1 MEKFD
6 VIVVGAGPSGNAAAY
21 TLAKAGVSVLQIERG
36 ESPGTKNVQ
45 GAILY
50 ASALEEIIPD
60 FRDSA
65 PLERHVAEQRMW
77 MMDEGEVCTGMTH
90 RDARFSKPPYNRYTI
105 IRARFDRW
113 FSGMVKK
120 AGALVIC
127 ETTVIE
133 LLRDAQGKVIG
144 VRTEREQGDVFAD
157 CVILADGA
165 NALLGSR
172 AGLRPDIKAEDMA
185 LVAKE
190 VLFLP
195 KETLDARF
203 NLSGDEGVVIELA
216 GNITHGMVGTGFLY
230 TNKDSISIG
239 IGCMLGDMKRQTITP
254 YQLLEG
260 LKQHSAVKPLIEGA
274 EMKEY
279 SAHLI
284 PEGGLKALPELYG
297 DGWLVVG
304 DSAGFVNGIHREGS
318 NLAMMSG
325 RLAAESLIALKES
338 GKPFNAGNL
347 AEYKRRLDNSVIMA
361 DLKKYADVPD
371 FLHNKPHILD
381 IYPRLLGNAAFE
393 MFMVD
398 GQSKRAKQKKIFDE
412 LKSKRSL
419 LGLLGDAYHF
429 WRAFR

>member
-284 PEGGLKALPELYG
+284 PEGGLKALPQLYG

-318 NLAMMSG
+318 NLAMISG

-347 AEYKRRLDNSVIMA
+347 AEYKRRLDNSVIIA
-361 DLKKYADVPD
+361 DLKKYADVPE

>member
-284 PEGGLKALPELYG
+284 PEGGLKALPNFTATA
-297 DGWLVVG
+297 GWS
-304 DSAGFVNGIHREGS
+304 SATRRAS
-318 NLAMMSG
+318 STAS
-325 RLAAESLIALKES
+325 IAK
-338 GKPFNAGNL
+338 
-347 AEYKRRLDNSVIMA
+347 
-361 DLKKYADVPD
+361 VPIW
-371 FLHNKPHILD
+371 P
-381 IYPRLLGNAAFE
+381 
-393 MFMVD
+393 
-398 GQSKRAKQKKIFDE
+398 
-412 LKSKRSL
+412 
-419 LGLLGDAYHF
+419 
-429 WRAFR
+429 